1 MTTEVAYG
9 LIFAVVVGGIMV
21 LINSVLGR
29 VRMARR
35 MKLATGGF
43 GRSRMLESAFVERS
57 DKVRSALGGAL
68 GALGGLMP
76 LGEDDRHKIVV
87 NLQRAGFRSANA
99 ITAVLGA
106 KVLSLLVGLAIGLVA
121 LPPLV
126 PAAALL
132 RWGAGLL
139 GGLLIGVMLNLLPE
153 LVVTRIGTSRLRRIH
168 AGLPDAFDLL
178 IVCLESGLTLE
189 RALQRTVADLK
200 SFRPD
205 LARELREA
213 SLEMSVHG
221 RTREEALD
229 RLAGRLDNQ
238 DFRDLA
244 TTVAQSERHGT
255 PLADSLR
262 KLANSV
268 RVKTMAEMQAKM
280 ARLPVLL
287 ILPTLAFVLPGI
299 MVIVGGPAFVQL
311 MSSLDEFSP

>member
-1 MTTEVAYG
+1 MTPEVAYG
-9 LIFAVVVGGIMV
+9 LIFAAVVAGIML
-21 LINSVLGR
+21 LINSVLAR

-76 LGEDDRHKIVV
+76 LGEDDRHKIAV
-87 NLQRAGFRSANA
+87 NLQRAGFRSGNA
-99 ITAVLGA
+99 VTAVLGA
-106 KVLSLLVGLAIGLVA
+106 KALCLLIGLAIGLVA

-126 PAAALL
+126 PGTAMLG
-132 RWGAGLL
+132 WGAGLL

-168 AGLPDAFDLL
+168 GGLPDAFDLL
-178 IVCLESGLTLE
+178 IVCLEAGLTLE

-221 RTREEALD
+221 RTREDALD

-268 RVKTMAEMQAKM
+268 RVKTMAEMPAKM

-311 MSSLDEFSP
+311 MGSLDEFSP